1 MSRNAR
7 NAWICC
13 QVSLVAPSGAI
24 IFLKSTVTRLLCFI
38 SQEVCIV
45 MRSVWCSLVSVAVVF
60 CLASV
65 GCGPAG
71 PNLSPVKGTL
81 TIDGQPADNVMITL
95 SPVDAKLSPASG
107 QVKGGAFTL
116 SSGAQGAAG
125 AAPGKYKVVLTQQ
138 SGLTPEA
145 AAAAYG
151 AGASG
156 AIGPPKAPELSFPKK
171 YTSADSSDKEVEVK
185 AGANDL
191 KIDITK

>member
-1 MSRNAR
+1 
-7 NAWICC
+7 
-13 QVSLVAPSGAI
+13 
-24 IFLKSTVTRLLCFI
+24 
-38 SQEVCIV
+38 
-45 MRSVWCSLVSVAVVF
+45 MRSVWYGLAAAMVF
-60 CLASV
+60 CFISG

-95 SPVDAKLSPASG
+95 SPMDAKLSPASG
-107 QVKGGAFTL
+107 QVKAGSFTL
-116 SSGAQGAAG
+116 SSGAQGTAG

-138 SGLTPEA
+138 ASLSSEE

-151 AGASG
+151 GKGAK
-156 AIGPPKAPELSFPKK
+156 GPPKAPEISFPKK
-171 YTSADSSDKEVEVK
+171 YTSADTSDKEVEVK